1 MNRFIQIMTIAALP
15 ACTSMEE
22 HDAKPYAVTFEVQQS
37 YQTVYARTLHTMRRC
52 LNPGRGYLFSPVT
65 EQMDAQLY
73 PDLGFGELTRYQ
85 ANVSAIPW
93 STTRIARQGNGAVV
107 SIKTSSQ
114 AEYAQRQTLAWL
126 SYWAKGGTTC
136 PKLFEPPP
144 PL

>member
-1 MNRFIQIMTIAALP
+1 MNRFIQIMIGAALS

-22 HDAKPYAVTFEVQQS
+22 HDAKPYAVTFKVQES

-93 STTRIARQGNGAVV
+93 STTRIERQGNGTVV

-114 AEYAQRQTLAWL
+114 AAYAQRQTLAWL
-126 SYWAKGGTTC
+126 SYWAKGGTAC

>member
-1 MNRFIQIMTIAALP
+1 MNRSIEILMIAALS
-15 ACTSMEE
+15 ACTTMEA
-22 HDAKPYAVTFEVQQS
+22 HDAKPNAVTFEVQES
-37 YQTVYARTLHTMRRC
+37 YQAVYARTLHTMRRC

-85 ANVSAIPW
+85 ANLSAIPW
-93 STTRIARQGNGAVV
+93 STTRIARKGSATLV

-114 AEYAQRQTLAWL
+114 AAYAERQSLAWL
-126 SYWAKGGTTC
+126 SYWAKGGAAC

-144 PL
+144 KL